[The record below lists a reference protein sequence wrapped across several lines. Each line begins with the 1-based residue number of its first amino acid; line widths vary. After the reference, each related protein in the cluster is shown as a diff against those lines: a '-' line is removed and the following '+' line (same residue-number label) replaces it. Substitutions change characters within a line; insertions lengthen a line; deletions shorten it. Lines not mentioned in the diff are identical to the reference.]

1 MSFCYIKDRKAK
13 FCKKFAILRT
23 EKLSFARICY
33 VKDRK
38 AMICKNLLCEG
49 PKSHVLQGFKDR
61 KAIFCKNLLYYGI
74 LDKVASDKVASDKVA
89 SDKVASGQSS
99 FRTFT

>member
-1 MSFCYIKDRKAK
+1 MTCKNLLCEGPKSYVLQGFAILRTENLSFARICYIMNRKAK

-38 AMICKNLLCEG
+38 AMLCKNLLCEG
-49 PKSHVLQGFKDR
+49 QKSNDLQEF
-61 KAIFCKNLLYYGI
+61 AM
-74 LDKVASDKVASDKVA
+74 
-89 SDKVASGQSS
+89 
-99 FRTFT
+99 